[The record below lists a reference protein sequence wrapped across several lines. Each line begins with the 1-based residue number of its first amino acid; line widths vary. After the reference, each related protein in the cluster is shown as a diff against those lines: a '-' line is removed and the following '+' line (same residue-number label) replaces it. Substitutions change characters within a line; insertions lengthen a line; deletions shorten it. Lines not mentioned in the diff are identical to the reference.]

1 MLLETSA
8 CPLEVLAMQ
17 SVYEYIMKVKD
28 MPNHILLEQA
38 QNIIHKVPNLHR
50 SKTLS
55 SSRVLDIIK
64 RLKRWGVEDLLEISS
79 DVMKYV
85 IIEDRLAK
93 VLMTKWQ
100 DDTMS
105 NL

>member
-1 MLLETSA
+1 
-8 CPLEVLAMQ
+8 MQ
-17 SVYEYIMKVKD
+17 RVCKYITTVKN
-28 MPNHILLEQA
+28 MPDHRLQKQTWGRRCKAQKTNKSKILL
-38 QNIIHKVPNLHR
+38 
-50 SKTLS
+50 SGW
-55 SSRVLDIIK
+55 VLDIMK
-64 RLKRWGVEDLLEISS
+64 WCKRWRVKDQLELLG